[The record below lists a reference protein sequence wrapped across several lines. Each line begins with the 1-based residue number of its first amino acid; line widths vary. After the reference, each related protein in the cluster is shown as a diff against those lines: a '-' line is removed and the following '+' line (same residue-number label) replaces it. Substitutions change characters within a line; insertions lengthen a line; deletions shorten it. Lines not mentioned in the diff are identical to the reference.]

1 MRGQLATPTRVS
13 LCPPGP
19 HCRQRVYCS
28 FRSDVRD
35 ASAIRRVEGS
45 ALLSCALCAQGGG
58 DNALYTQLATPRI
71 PLFRELTCAE
81 PCVIL
86 PFYRCLHC
94 SLPVCCAAR
103 RRQSCL
109 CKQFRSSG
117 TVFILERGK
126 ALCPGSMTAPA
137 VGGDMLNPSRSYAL
151 SLIISR
157 DLKSVRYALTN
168 AWLSV

>member
-1 MRGQLATPTRVS
+1 MRGPLATPTRVS

-19 HCRQRVYCS
+19 HCRRRVYCS

-109 CKQFRSSG
+109 CKLPIEWHSFHSG
-117 TVFILERGK
+117 KRESVVSGIDDSPRGW
-126 ALCPGSMTAPA
+126 
-137 VGGDMLNPSRSYAL
+137 R
-151 SLIISR
+151 
-157 DLKSVRYALTN
+157 RY
-168 AWLSV
+168 VEPE